1 MSKILSNSN
10 YIQMKE
16 TTKQFLKYTKI
27 RAFPI
32 KVKHTETNEI
42 KYGEKKI
49 KKDLMYINHP
59 LYKDTKGYK
68 DFEDK
73 ELCEKR
79 MKLLEGKHDFNYLW
93 LDTTNIQ
100 QIDIDTNENIP
111 YYINDML
118 KTMPYYKSGTKSYGR
133 HIFIKCDEEFHKCK
147 YKFECNED
155 IEFLCGVGAY
165 MPIDA
170 EIINADSEDFK
181 DYFQLSQTLKNYE
194 QPKNNDYVDIE
205 AFKSITPYHKE
216 ILDNIDISL
225 WHSYDDW
232 CRFIWAIKFS
242 FQDEKEALQIAD
254 FYSRKHDKYETFEYV
269 EKTFM
274 SATEKRISWGYLMN
288 LSKKSNEKAYYI
300 IISKYNDYMNMDDFN
315 LATLTLKLTEGK
327 IIKYDGCIYVYNN
340 PYWLCCEDRKYA
352 TALEYKVSHTLREY
366 YSSILSIETQKIKS
380 DNEEI
385 RQRASLKIKVI
396 NEIILKKING
406 RGLDG
411 ICKYLKVEIQEEDIE
426 FDTYKP
432 YYFCFKNGVAFD
444 LQTNKQVEIKPHH
457 YITQHTTYDY
467 VKSSSEDIQ
476 LIKKLVESIFPEKD
490 ARECYMSILRSGM
503 IGILYEK
510 FILANG
516 VGGNG
521 KGLLND
527 LFASM
532 LGEMYFY
539 KGNILSLTE
548 IKKGGSSPELANMDK
563 KRFIK
568 FCEPNDNDK
577 LKIGQI
583 KEMTGDSKINARM
596 NYSNKTNT
604 ILHSTMVLECNKK
617 PKIDGRIDN
626 SVLRRFI
633 NIFFPSVFTDD
644 KDLLKCENHFPKNAY
659 YKTEE
664 FKKRYKY
671 ALFHYLLSYDYTD
684 IYEPQS
690 IKDITKEYLFEND
703 EFDMVLNEHIE
714 ITENKND
721 YVSLKE
727 LKNIY
732 RDLQYREGTR
742 NYKAFTTK
750 KFLEKVNESIIWKK
764 YKSLYYKDRIQVK
777 GKNVK
782 GFTNMRIRENV
793 DDTDNDDE

>member
-1 MSKILSNSN
+1 MLKNKSNTN
-10 YIQMKE
+10 YIMMNE
-16 TTKQFLKYTKI
+16 TTIQFLKEYNI

-32 KVKHTETNEI
+32 KVKLTETNEI
-42 KYGEKKI
+42 RYGEKKF
-49 KKDLMYINHP
+49 KKDLVYINHP
-59 LYKDTKGYK
+59 LYKNTKGYK

-79 MKLLEGKHDFNYLW
+79 MKLLEDNKHDFNYLW

-111 YYINDML
+111 EFILNCIIN
-118 KTMPYYKSGTKSYGR
+118 MPWYKSGSKSYGK
-133 HIFIKCDEEFHKCK
+133 HIFIRGEDEYHKCK
-147 YKFECNED
+147 YNFEKNGD

-170 EIINADSEDFK
+170 IIVNADSE
-181 DYFQLSQTLKNYE
+181 YFEKECKISVLLKNYE
-194 QPKNNDYVDIE
+194 QPKNEDYVDIE
-205 AFKSITPYHKE
+205 AFEDYTPFHKE

-225 WHSYDDW
+225 WYSYDDW

-254 FYSRKHDKYETFEYV
+254 FYSRKHEKYETFEYV

-288 LSKKSNEKAYYI
+288 LSKKSNEKEYFE

-327 IIKYDGCIYVYNN
+327 IIKNDGCIYVYNN

-366 YSSILSIETQKIKS
+366 YSSVLSIEIQKIKS

-385 RQRASLKIKVI
+385 RQRASFKIKVI
-396 NEIILKKING
+396 NRILERING

-411 ICKYLKVEIQEEDIE
+411 ICKYIKIEIQEEDIQ

-444 LQTNKQVEIKPHH
+444 LQTNTRIEIKPHH

-467 VKSSSEDIQ
+467 VKSSSEDIN

-548 IKKGGSSPELANMDK
+548 TKKTGSSPELASMDK

-568 FCEPNDNDK
+568 FCEPNDSDK
-577 LKIGQI
+577 LQLGQI
-583 KEMTGDSKINARM
+583 KNMTGESKINARM
-596 NYSNKTNT
+596 NYSNKTNV
-604 ILHSTMVLECNKK
+604 ILQSTMILECNKK
-617 PKIDGRIDN
+617 PKINGRIDN
-626 SVLRRFI
+626 SALRRFI
-633 NIFFPSVFTDD
+633 NIFFPSIFTDD

-671 ALFHYLLSYDYTD
+671 ALFHYLLSYEYTD

-732 RDLQYREGTR
+732 RDLQFREGTR
-742 NYKAFTTK
+742 HYKGFTTK
-750 KFLEKVNESIIWKK
+750 KFIEKVNESIIWKK
-764 YKSLYYKDRIQVK
+764 YKSLYYKDRIRIQ

-793 DDTDNDDE
+793 DDVEDDE